1 MPLLLQTIFR
11 HISASQILEAH
22 SWCYKNAPSG
32 LHVPHEAHYQGQ
44 LLAVAGRLLVHQAW
58 SIRNE
63 VNAILEKALDDDFKG
78 KEKEKQ
84 KDTEKGKLDF
94 LLKRGSVKVGIEL
107 VASSDLANVREHAS
121 RSYAVTL
128 GLSQYVVVHIYEEN
142 TTGSGITEADGF
154 AEEGKKAPRVP
165 IFQVWHYKSYTSVK
179 MTYRG
184 KNLLGI
190 GQDKTVTIF

>member
-128 GLSQYVVVHIYEEN
+128 GLSQYVVVHIYGRTPLDLVSPKQTDLLKKERKPHGSQSFRSG
-142 TTGSGITEADGF
+142 TTRATPAS
-154 AEEGKKAPRVP
+154 R
-165 IFQVWHYKSYTSVK
+165 
-179 MTYRG
+179 
-184 KNLLGI
+184 
-190 GQDKTVTIF
+190 